1 MRLLV
6 WTIFWPHVLYSSPA
20 VTCVFGSPILPYQGL
35 EHGSFLAY
43 FPRTLYCLSAKQTSC
58 LQVLGVLAQIKTEKD
73 SVDALIQPVETSDR
87 LFQEIQALQKQVNEL
102 ESKLDVQAQGAKS
115 LEEIIS
121 ELKILERKRC
131 NTLCLFL

>member
-1 MRLLV
+1 M
-6 WTIFWPHVLYSSPA
+6 Y
-20 VTCVFGSPILPYQGL
+20 Y
-35 EHGSFLAY
+35 
-43 FPRTLYCLSAKQTSC
+43 PRTLLCLSAKQISC
-58 LQVLGVLAQIKTEKD
+58 LQVLGVLAQIKVEKD
-73 SVDALIQPVETSDR
+73 AVDALIQPVETADR

-121 ELKILERKRC
+121 ELQILERKRC